1 VLGTSTPVRQQIDSG
16 ICIGSGCALCGWSV
30 LIENG
35 GRRKELGLFVAPRA
49 LATLLPR
56 RYLMEDQ
63 WKETLAFA
71 MSTAVVFTC
80 VGEKPERVRGVLG
93 KLLLRVLNQ

>member
-1 VLGTSTPVRQQIDSG
+1 MCV
-16 ICIGSGCALCGWSV
+16 GCGCTLCGWSV
-30 LIENG
+30 LIENE

-80 VGEKPERVRGVLG
+80 VGERPERVRGVLG
-93 KLLLRVLNQ
+93 KLLKRVLG

>member
-1 VLGTSTPVRQQIDSG
+1 
-16 ICIGSGCALCGWSV
+16 
-30 LIENG
+30 
-35 GRRKELGLFVAPRA
+35 
-49 LATLLPR
+49 
-56 RYLMEDQ
+56 MEDQ

-80 VGEKPERVRGVLG
+80 VSEKPERVRGVLG